1 MSFLRKL
8 FLMPFAGVLLI
19 VLAPA
24 MLAAVFILP
33 VLMVFAERKE
43 GDQ

>member
-8 FLMPFAGVLLI
+8 FLMPLAGVLLI

-24 MLAAVFILP
+24 LLASVFILP
-33 VLMVFAERKE
+33 VLMLFTERKE

>member
-8 FLMPFAGVLLI
+8 FLIPLVGVLLL

-33 VLMVFAERKE
+33 VLMIFAERKE

>member
-8 FLMPFAGVLLI
+8 LLMPRAGVLLL
-19 VLAPA
+19 VLATS

-33 VLMVFAERKE
+33 VLMIFSKRKE

>member
-1 MSFLRKL
+1 MSFFRKL
-8 FLMPFAGVLLI
+8 FLIPFAGVLLFI
-19 VLAPA
+19 LAPA
-24 MLAAVFILP
+24 LLAAVFILP

>member
-1 MSFLRKL
+1 MSFLRKV
-8 FLMPFAGVLLI
+8 FLMPLAGVLLL

-33 VLMVFAERKE
+33 VLMIFAERKE